1 MSPAQG
7 QQYGQKQNVD
17 GGVDGQIPAFL
28 VRVLAHD
35 VLVRNKRGHRGDE
48 RTHAAQIGANRSR
61 SRHWSQKPE
70 SRIVVG
76 TLLIDLAGADRHLQ
90 RMAADQRA
98 RQFVEFGHALHVADE
113 DEEHAEG
120 ERQSPIH
127 VFEYAPIGE
136 QEHDDHDH
144 AHHPPG
150 ESRRRRPVGRR

>member
-1 MSPAQG
+1 MSVPMPP
-7 QQYGQKQNVD
+7 K
-17 GGVDGQIPAFL
+17 L
-28 VRVLAHD
+28 VPM
-35 VLVRNKRGHRGDE
+35 
-48 RTHAAQIGANRSR
+48 IR

-76 TLLIDLAGADRHLQ
+76 TLLMTWLQ

-144 AHHPPG
+144 AHHPQG
-150 ESRRRRPVGRR
+150 NHVGDGQ